1 MENEPRPIK
10 RLYRSRK
17 EKMIAGVCGG
27 LAEYFELDPTLVRL
41 VFVALGLTTGT
52 TIILYL
58 LMAIVMPLPPVV
70 PTERSL

>member
-1 MENEPRPIK
+1 
-10 RLYRSRK
+10 
-17 EKMIAGVCGG
+17 MIAGVCGG

-52 TIILYL
+52 TIVLYIL
-58 LMAIVMPLPPVV
+58 MVIVMPLPPVI